1 MPTVL
6 QMEATIKQL
15 GERSSGGQLLIEGL
29 ENVRARLATAVE
41 AGVHVLTGTD
51 LAIGTQQVAWE
62 AIRLW
67 ELGMAAAAVIEAVSW
82 SGFRATGRPVGF
94 DSAVRPTPSC
104 FRRTLFRTHGC
115 CRPRCRHPNGSDRV
129 MRLVLASGSPR
140 RRELLER
147 LGLDF
152 DVVAPDV
159 DETRYPDEA
168 PAAYVD
174 RVARSK
180 SAAVAGDGLIVLAA
194 DTIVVHEGRVMG
206 KPGSSRGGADDAATN
221 RGGCS

>member
-1 MPTVL
+1 
-6 QMEATIKQL
+6 
-15 GERSSGGQLLIEGL
+15 
-29 ENVRARLATAVE
+29 
-41 AGVHVLTGTD
+41 
-51 LAIGTQQVAWE
+51 
-62 AIRLW
+62 
-67 ELGMAAAAVIEAVSW
+67 
-82 SGFRATGRPVGF
+82 
-94 DSAVRPTPSC
+94 
-104 FRRTLFRTHGC
+104 
-115 CRPRCRHPNGSDRV
+115 

-180 SAAVAGDGLIVLAA
+180 SAAVAGDDLIVLAA
-194 DTIVVHEGRVMG
+194 DTIVVHEGRIMG
-206 KPGSSRGGADDAATN
+206 KPGHPEEARTMLRRIEGDVHEVFTGLAIGAWEGGAQIKSIVDVARVTMLPMTEEEIAWYVGTGEPLDKAGGYALQGLGGLFVGKVVGSPFTVIGLPIHLIARLLAASGVELTAFRN
-221 RGGCS
+221 NASGNLTL

>member
-1 MPTVL
+1 
-6 QMEATIKQL
+6 
-15 GERSSGGQLLIEGL
+15 
-29 ENVRARLATAVE
+29 
-41 AGVHVLTGTD
+41 
-51 LAIGTQQVAWE
+51 
-62 AIRLW
+62 
-67 ELGMAAAAVIEAVSW
+67 
-82 SGFRATGRPVGF
+82 
-94 DSAVRPTPSC
+94 
-104 FRRTLFRTHGC
+104 
-115 CRPRCRHPNGSDRV
+115 

-180 SAAVAGDGLIVLAA
+180 SAAVAGDDLIVLAA

-206 KPGSSRGGADDAATN
+206 KPGHPEEARTMLRRIEGDVHEVLTGISIANWDGGAQIKSIVDVAEVTMLPMTEEEIAWYVATGEPLDKA
-221 RGGCS
+221 GGYALQGLGGLFVGKVVGSPFTVIGLPIHLIPRLMSASGVDLTAFRNDVSG

>member
-1 MPTVL
+1 
-6 QMEATIKQL
+6 
-15 GERSSGGQLLIEGL
+15 
-29 ENVRARLATAVE
+29 
-41 AGVHVLTGTD
+41 
-51 LAIGTQQVAWE
+51 
-62 AIRLW
+62 
-67 ELGMAAAAVIEAVSW
+67 
-82 SGFRATGRPVGF
+82 
-94 DSAVRPTPSC
+94 
-104 FRRTLFRTHGC
+104 
-115 CRPRCRHPNGSDRV
+115 

-180 SAAVAGDGLIVLAA
+180 SAAVAGDGMIVLAA
-194 DTIVVHEGRVMG
+194 DTIVVHEGRVMV
-206 KPGSSRGGADDAATN
+206 KPGHPEEARTMLRRIEGDVHEVFTGLAIGAWDGGTQIKSVVDVAEVTMLPMTEEEIAWYVGTGEPLDKA
-221 RGGCS
+221 GGYALQGLGGLFVGKVVGSPFTVIGLPIHLIARHLSASGGDLTAFRNNASG

>member
-1 MPTVL
+1 
-6 QMEATIKQL
+6 
-15 GERSSGGQLLIEGL
+15 
-29 ENVRARLATAVE
+29 
-41 AGVHVLTGTD
+41 
-51 LAIGTQQVAWE
+51 
-62 AIRLW
+62 
-67 ELGMAAAAVIEAVSW
+67 
-82 SGFRATGRPVGF
+82 
-94 DSAVRPTPSC
+94 
-104 FRRTLFRTHGC
+104 
-115 CRPRCRHPNGSDRV
+115 

-194 DTIVVHEGRVMG
+194 DTIVVHEGRIMG
-206 KPGSSRGGADDAATN
+206 KPGHPEEARTMLRRIEGDVHEVFTGLAIGAWDGGARIKSVVDVAQVTMLPMTEEEIAWYVGTGEPLDKAGGYALQGLGGLFVGKVVGSPFTVIGMPIHLIARLLAASGVDLRAFRN
-221 RGGCS
+221 NASG